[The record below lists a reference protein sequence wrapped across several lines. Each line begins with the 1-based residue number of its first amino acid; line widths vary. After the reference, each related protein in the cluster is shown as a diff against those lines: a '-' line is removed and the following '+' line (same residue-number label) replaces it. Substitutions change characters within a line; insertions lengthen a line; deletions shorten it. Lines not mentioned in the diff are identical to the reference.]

1 MNTLLIIDDDIRT
14 QETYRA
20 LLTAEGRRLEFVSD
34 PTQALARALE
44 LRPDLIL
51 LDVLMPGLDGFEV
64 CRRLRANAVLAEVPI
79 LLLTV
84 LEDRD
89 SRLSGIAAGADDFV
103 SKPFDRAELTMR
115 VQSILRLNR
124 YRRLL
129 EERDK
134 VDRLTEYA
142 LVVSHDLKAPLRGVR
157 RLSDCIAQDY
167 AARLDQEG
175 QRLLKLLQERV
186 QELDRMID
194 GLLECARVGQT
205 SEAER
210 SVATSDLVR
219 EIVDQLAIPP
229 DVAVA
234 VPADLPT
241 VRGSRER
248 LQQIFQNLLDNA
260 AACLDRPDGR
270 IQVSALRRPA
280 AWEFRVADNG
290 RGIAER
296 FRERVFEAFWRLRRS
311 GGQAGV
317 GLGLTLVKRIVEHRG
332 GAVWIESEQGRG
344 TTVHFTWPD
353 EPGIREASPP
363 GQGGRTKPSR
373 RPSTAG

>member
-1 MNTLLIIDDDIRT
+1 MNTLLIIDDDVRT
-14 QETYRA
+14 QETYGA

-64 CRRLRANAVLAEVPI
+64 CRQLRANAVLAEVPI

-89 SRLSGIAAGADDFV
+89 SRLLGIAAGADDFV

-142 LVVSHDLKAPLRGVR
+142 MAVSHDLKAPLRGVR
-157 RLSDCIAQDY
+157 RLADCIAQDY

-194 GLLECARVGQT
+194 GLLECARVGQKA
-205 SEAER
+205 EAER
-210 SVATSDLVR
+210 PVSTSDLVR
-219 EIVDQLAIPP
+219 DIVDQLAIPP
-229 DVAVA
+229 EVSVA

-241 VRGSRER
+241 VRGGRER

-260 AACLDRPDGR
+260 VASLDRPGGW
-270 IQVSALRRPA
+270 IHVSALRRAA

-296 FRERVFEAFWRLRRS
+296 FQGRVFEAFWRLRRG

-332 GAVWIESEQGRG
+332 GVVWIESEEGCG

-353 EPGIREASPP
+353 EPGVREARSP
-363 GQGGRTKPSR
+363 GRGGRAKSSR
-373 RPSTAG
+373 RASTTE